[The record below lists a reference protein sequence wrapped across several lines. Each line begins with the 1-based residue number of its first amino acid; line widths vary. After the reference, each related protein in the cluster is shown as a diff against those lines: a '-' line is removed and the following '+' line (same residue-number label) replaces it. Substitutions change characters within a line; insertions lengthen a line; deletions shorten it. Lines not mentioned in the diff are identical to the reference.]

1 MWDAAFSLLLFVDG
15 KNFGP
20 AMRNLLRRVRR
31 NCTDVMPAGF

>member
-20 AMRNLLRRVRR
+20 ATRNLLRR
-31 NCTDVMPAGF
+31 DVETVLM